1 MKRIVIWHGGV
12 HLYGVQLFDRDGNKL
27 LETLFPFSIYTPHEV
42 ILEDNERI
50 IGFKSKQHQ
59 PGYEAWHECF
69 QFVIG
74 KME

>member
-1 MKRIVIWHGGV
+1 MKRIVIWYNSV

-27 LETLFPFSIYTPHEV
+27 LETLYTLNGFTPHEV

-50 IGFKSKQHQ
+50 IGFKSKQH
-59 PGYEAWHECF
+59 GTSSDAWHNNF

>member
-1 MKRIVIWHGGV
+1 M
-12 HLYGVQLFDRDGNKL
+12 QLFDRDGNKL
-27 LETLFPFSIYTPHEV
+27 LETLWSFYGCESHEV

-50 IGFKSKQHQ
+50 IGFKSKQAD
-59 PGYEAWHECF
+59 PVSDAWHSNF